1 MTSEIII
8 MNTDV
13 IALAADSTITIND
26 KKTYNGVNKIF
37 MLSND
42 PPMGIMV
49 FGLGKFE
56 NISIETLIKEY
67 SKKTNFKKLKNIINI
82 KIINNLV
89 SEDCQKYLVGKGSAK
104 VKLHRGTGGYSWVS
118 ENNYDVDSDEY
129 KELKKEL
136 FLNQDYVEYQHLE
149 NEIHLL
155 ILEMNQRLKKLTSER
170 KCHHENY

>member
-1 MTSEIII
+1 

-67 SKKTNFKKLKNIINI
+67 SKKTDFKKLKNIINI
-82 KIINNLV
+82 KNDFFKV
-89 SEDCQKYLVGKGSAK
+89 SNRSNSSNKHK
-104 VKLHRGTGGYSWVS
+104 
-118 ENNYDVDSDEY
+118 
-129 KELKKEL
+129 
-136 FLNQDYVEYQHLE
+136 HLSRFTFE
-149 NEIHLL
+149 
-155 ILEMNQRLKKLTSER
+155 KF
-170 KCHHENY
+170 